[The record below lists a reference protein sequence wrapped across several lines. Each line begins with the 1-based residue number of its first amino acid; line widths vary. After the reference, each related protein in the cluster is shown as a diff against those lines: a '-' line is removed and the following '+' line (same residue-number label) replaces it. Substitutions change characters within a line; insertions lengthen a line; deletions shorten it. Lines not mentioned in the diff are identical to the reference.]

1 VRAFLHAPALL
12 LMLAACT
19 ALVPRA
25 ASAMTPQ
32 PVEVMLVGD
41 SLSVGPFG
49 RALEQALRARYGRRA
64 VSVFASCGSSPED
77 WLPGQPVFVTNCG
90 YRQSTPGGSF
100 SREYENGKRPP
111 PVKTP
116 KLTTLLGH
124 VRPRIVIVQLGTN
137 WMDKLAAAPRL
148 DGRTY
153 RKFIRGFIAQLRRG
167 PGPRPAIFWVMPP
180 ASSKYPPAI
189 HDAVERW
196 IAEEAAALGFYTVD
210 SRALTSPYRDGRTGG
225 DGVHYGDA
233 AGQRWARGVM
243 GALGPAFDRL
253 SLAPRGAAR

>member
-1 VRAFLHAPALL
+1 MRAFLHAPALL

-25 ASAMTPQ
+25 ESAMTPQ

-137 WMDKLAAAPRL
+137 WMDKLAADELAIGATVEPR
-148 DGRTY
+148 
-153 RKFIRGFIAQLRRG
+153 RRG